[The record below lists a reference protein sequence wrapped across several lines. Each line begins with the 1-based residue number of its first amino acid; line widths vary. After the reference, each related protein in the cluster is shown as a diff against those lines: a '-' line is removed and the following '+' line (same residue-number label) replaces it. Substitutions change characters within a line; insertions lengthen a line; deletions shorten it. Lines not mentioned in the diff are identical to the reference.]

1 MTFKNPACG
10 DSIRTTRI
18 EIDGVCVPPGL
29 AWGKGE
35 KGWCDLVC
43 VERLYL
49 IGLMV
54 VLMP

>member
-1 MTFKNPACG
+1 MTFKSPACG